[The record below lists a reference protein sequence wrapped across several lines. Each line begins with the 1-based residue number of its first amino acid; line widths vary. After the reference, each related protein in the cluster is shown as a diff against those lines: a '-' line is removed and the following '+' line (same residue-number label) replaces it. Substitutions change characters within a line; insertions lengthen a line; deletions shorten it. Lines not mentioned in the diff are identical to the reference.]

1 MVDKITELAG
11 LLTKLHA
18 TTDDTVF
25 FDFSG
30 HVDLLTVQVH
40 EGGYYN
46 TTETIGDTTVTK
58 KSEPKSF
65 VVWLYHDDTEENI
78 NNIIDYVKERLA
90 NASN

>member
-11 LLTKLHA
+11 ILTELQF
-18 TTDDTVF
+18 TTTDTVF

-30 HVDLLTVQVH
+30 HVDLLIVQVH

-46 TTETIGDTTVTK
+46 TSETVGDTTVVK

-65 VVWLYHDDTEENI
+65 VVWLYHDDTEDNI
-78 NNIIDYVKERLA
+78 NAIIDYVKERLA